1 MQHLLY
7 TVEDRPPLMTT
18 VLLALQHLLA
28 ALGGI
33 IAVPLVFGGALKLPA
48 DQVVALVNAA
58 LLGSGVVT
66 IIQCRGVG
74 AVGIRL
80 PCVMGTSF
88 AFVGAGISVGL
99 EHGVP
104 GILGSSLVGSL
115 VMIVGSYFMPVI
127 RKLFPHAVT
136 SVVVA
141 MIGLSLTPVAVDWA
155 AGGFGSSNYGAPA
168 NLAIAGFVLLL
179 VIALVQWGKGI
190 ISAAAV
196 VIGILVGYVLC
207 LMLGLIDF
215 TQVRSAPIF
224 ALPQPMHF
232 GLSFPVSGMVAMS
245 LAFLVTIVET
255 TGTFMALGAAT
266 QTRMPGSR
274 LARGVLCDGI
284 GSAFAALMSSP
295 PVSTFAQNVGVVSL
309 TGVASRHV
317 VTLTGVM
324 LLLAGLFPV
333 LGALVVTIPQPVLG
347 GAGLMMFAMIVS
359 AGIQMLS
366 KVEHTKRNTLIIA
379 VSIGCGLAVTMR
391 PELLGKLPAFVK
403 EVFGSGI
410 TVGAIVAVLLNLMLP
425 GRQFDAVDEEG
436 EEQVMSPFTK
446 EAESEPEPA

>member
-1 MQHLLY
+1 MEQQLLY
-7 TVEDRPPLMTT
+7 RVEDRPPMLATA
-18 VLLALQHLLA
+18 LLLSLQHLLA

-33 IAVPLVFGGALKLPA
+33 IAVPLVIGGALKLPA
-48 DQVVALVNAA
+48 DQIVALVNAA

-74 AVGIRL
+74 PVGIRL

-99 EHGVP
+99 EHGVA

-115 VMIVGSYFMPVI
+115 VMIVGSFFMPVI
-127 RKLFPHAVT
+127 RRFFPHTVT
-136 SVVVA
+136 SVVVT

-155 AGGFGSSNYGAPA
+155 AGGVGASDYGAA
-168 NLAIAGFVLLL
+168 GNLAIAGFVLAL
-179 VIALVQWGKGI
+179 VIGFVQWGRGI
-190 ISAAAV
+190 VSASAV
-196 VIGILVGYVLC
+196 VLGIASGYALC
-207 LMLGLIDF
+207 LGLGLIDF
-215 TQVRSAPIF
+215 TQVREAPVF
-224 ALPQPMHF
+224 AIPQPLHF
-232 GLSFPVSGMVAMS
+232 GMAFPVSGIVAMS
-245 LAFLVTIVET
+245 IAFLVTIVET

-266 QTRMPGSR
+266 QTPIPNKR
-274 LARGVLCDGI
+274 LASGILCDGV

-295 PVSTFAQNVGVVSL
+295 PLSTFAQNVGVVSL

-317 VTLTGVM
+317 VMLTGVM

-359 AGIQMLS
+359 AGIRMLAS
-366 KVEHTKRNTLIIA
+366 SAPSRRNSLVIA
-379 VSIGCGLAVTMR
+379 VSLGCGLAVTVR
-391 PELLGKLPAFVK
+391 PDLLVRMPAFVR

-410 TVGAIVAVLLNLMLP
+410 TVGALVAVVLNLVLP
-425 GRQFDAVDEEG
+425 GRERE
-436 EEQVMSPFTK
+436 
-446 EAESEPEPA
+446 EAEQERAAA

>member
-391 PELLGKLPAFVK
+391 PELLDKLPAFVK

-410 TVGAIVAVLLNLMLP
+410 TVGAIVAVLLNLILP

-446 EAESEPEPA
+446 DAESEPEPA